1 MKKIAV
7 FPGSFDP
14 ITRGHESIVRRAL
27 PLFDEIII
35 EVGVNPLKTYLFPL
49 EKRVNWIK
57 QVFKNEP
64 KIRVEKYDGLTVDFC
79 KKNNAQFILRGLRA
93 TTDFEFERSIAQMN
107 KQLHPDIETIFFLAL
122 SDYIAINSSIVRNI
136 YENGGDIRQFIP
148 EGINLN
154 E

>member
-14 ITRGHESIVRRAL
+14 ITRGHVSIVHRAL

-35 EVGVNPLKTYLFPL
+35 AAGINPEKKYLFPID
-49 EKRVNWIK
+49 KRIVWLK
-57 QVFKNEP
+57 QVFANDKN
-64 KIRVEKYDGLTVDFC
+64 IRVDKYDGLTVDFC
-79 KKNNAQFILRGLRA
+79 RANNAKFLLRGLRA

-107 KQLHPDIETIFFLAL
+107 KQIYTDIETVFFLSL
-122 SDYIAINSSIVRNI
+122 SEFIAINSSIVRNI
-136 YENGGDIRQFIP
+136 YLNGGDITQFVP
-148 EGINLN
+148 EGIKLN